1 MKIKIW
7 EWWLLSGLGDR
18 LRKLRLERG
27 LEPEKMAQQL
37 QFTKSVIWSYE
48 LEKKEP
54 SVSHIKRLADFF
66 DVSTDY
72 LVNGIE
78 EKQPTL
84 QIDLENRNKN
94 RHRLLIDGVELSE
107 EELTDVV
114 AFIKAKRLLKK

>member
-1 MKIKIW
+1 M
-7 EWWLLSGLGDR
+7 SGLGDR